1 MNGMKN
7 FKEKLALVPTKPGSY
22 QMKNKDGVI
31 IYVGKA
37 KNLKNRLKSYF
48 TGTVTGKTRRL
59 VEDIDDFEYIV
70 TSSELES
77 LILEITLIKKYDPK
91 YNILLKDDKTYPYI
105 ELTKE
110 KYPRLK
116 IVRNT
121 KRKKTKDHLYGPYP
135 NVSAARK
142 TVNMINRIYPLR
154 KCDNLKKELCLYY
167 HIHECLGYCV
177 KEVPKEEINQMK
189 KEITSFLKGDSKEIV
204 EKIKKEMNKASE
216 AMNYEKALELKNM
229 LEDIDITLRRQK
241 IDLNKGYQ
249 FDLVNYYKDE
259 NYLSIEIFFIR
270 DGLLF
275 GRHNE
280 IIQTM
285 IDPEEEVTEYI
296 IKFYDKQGILPKELY
311 LPEGL
316 NSELISEYFDLKT
329 YTPQKGK
336 LKKLLDLAKENAKEQ
351 LDLQEETLK
360 KDDNLRKDAIEEL
373 KQLLNLDQVSRMESF
388 DNSHLFGT
396 FYVGGMV
403 VFEDFLPRKN
413 EYRKFK
419 ISTEVKDDLSAMKEV
434 LYRRYY
440 KVLMENLQKPDL
452 IVMDGGKL
460 QISVAKEIIDSLGLN
475 ISIIGLVKDNN
486 HKTSYIMNDKY
497 EILEVS
503 KDSNLFLFFT
513 RIQEEVHRYA
523 ITYHRNIKAKGM
535 LSSVLDVVPGIGEV
549 RKKELLKRFGSL
561 KRLKEASVEEL
572 SEVVSKE
579 VAKNLATYLKEL

>member
-1 MNGMKN
+1 MKN

-177 KEVPKEEINQMK
+177 KEVSKEEINQMK

-216 AMNYEKALELKNM
+216 AMNYEKALELKDM

-475 ISIIGLVKDNN
+475 IPIIGLVKDNN

-561 KRLKEASVEEL
+561 KRLKEASIEEL